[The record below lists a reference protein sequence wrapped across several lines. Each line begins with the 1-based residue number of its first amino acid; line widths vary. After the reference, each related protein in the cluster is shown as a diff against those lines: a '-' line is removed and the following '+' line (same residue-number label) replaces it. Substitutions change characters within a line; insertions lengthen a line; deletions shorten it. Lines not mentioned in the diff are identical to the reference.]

1 MTSELNRRQ
10 ALATFSAFGTVFG
23 IGGFMNHAVA
33 AGSWSAR
40 VPVRLLDVTYNYEL
54 DLQSEGVVLLGP
66 DDDAKKVAFTMAS
79 QQSFTE
85 RAVISDGGNRMA
97 SRLYSKAEMTKRF
110 GAIDPETVSIPAA
123 PLAVLATPE
132 TPESGRMTFHS
143 LDQPMTSQVAGML
156 QVPLSPIWLDELAT
170 VLFGKKTK
178 LSVGERTTVS
188 ADLVAKLFCLE
199 EVRETTIVC
208 EVEKANETQAVL
220 KISGEASGRSLD
232 VASKIRVN
240 ASVRAI
246 FETQSLSQLRASFFE
261 QREKGAISPAYA
273 ATTKIKLD
281 QSPASAEITA
291 ETIRKQQASTNRSP
305 VLKYSSAT
313 NRAEFQ
319 HNPQWH
325 LVLDQKGAAIWRLIS
340 DGEPMTQCNMLFSA
354 VADKNEID
362 LAAFVNEV
370 AESLKE
376 NAAEIVKQELLRGT
390 NQSQIYRVEA
400 VGTEDD
406 IELVWVYYLIT
417 DPNGRRAQLV
427 FITEAQLKDIAG
439 KTDALIAQSLQLQAP
454 PIAATPE
461 STAR

>member
-1 MTSELNRRQ
+1 MTSDLNRRQ
-10 ALATFSAFGTVFG
+10 ALAIFSSWGTLFG
-23 IGGFMNHAVA
+23 ISGFMNPTVS
-33 AGSWSAR
+33 AGHWTMKLPGR
-40 VPVRLLDVTYNYEL
+40 VLDVSHNYEL

-66 DDDAKKVAFTMAS
+66 DEDAKKVAFTMGS
-79 QQSFTE
+79 QQAFTE
-85 RAVISDGGNRMA
+85 RAVISDGGSRMA
-97 SRLYSKAEMTKRF
+97 SRLYTKAEMTKRF
-110 GAIDPETVSIPAA
+110 GAIDPETVSIPST
-123 PLAVLATPE
+123 PLAILAMPE
-132 TPESGRMTFHS
+132 RPESGRMTFHS
-143 LDQPMTSQVAGML
+143 FDQPMTSQVAGML

-170 VLFGKKTK
+170 VLFSQKAK
-178 LSVGERTTVS
+178 LSIGERTNLS

-199 EVRETTIVC
+199 EIRETSIVC

-220 KISGEASGRSLD
+220 KISGDATGRSLD

-281 QSPASAEITA
+281 QLPASVEITA
-291 ETIRKQQASTNRSP
+291 ATIRQQQASASRSP
-305 VLKYSSAT
+305 VLKYSSAP

-354 VADKNEID
+354 VADKNDID
-362 LAAFVNEV
+362 LTAFVREV
-370 AESLKE
+370 TESLKE
-376 NAAEIVKQELLRGT
+376 NAATIVTQESLRGI

-400 VGTEDD
+400 IGTEND
-406 IELVWVYYLIT
+406 IELNWVYYLVT

-427 FITEAQLKDIAG
+427 FVTDAQLKEAVG
-439 KTDALIAQSLQLQAP
+439 KTDMMIAESLQMQAP
-454 PIAATPE
+454 PVASNSE
-461 STAR
+461 STAK